1 MDTGTSERLAAR
13 RLGYLACRLPLVGIL
28 FFSTACDSFGSAV
41 QSPDQDLKQ
50 YDETEKALLANRT
63 EFATQQ
69 YREPYAVENT
79 VFLYDYGSSSVRLHG
94 YNKPLNR
101 HVDYTFTVINNDTYG
116 FEASDALIAPV
127 NSLSSAEVT
136 VYTTAQPQLRVDK
149 ATFGSDVDG
158 TYLIGST
165 VYVVARDQNTGTGTG
180 AARLYQWTPGSASQM
195 LLSLQAATGVSQ
207 LGTVRRFKVQGTRM
221 VFIEG
226 YSVWKLSLTDQ
237 RATRVMTL
245 PSIFGSVQIHED
257 GVLYQSSGKLRF
269 VDIESMQQTDLSD
282 LIKESPYRLSSRFAD
297 GHYFSDGYARYG
309 RWVVYG
315 GRSGIFAYHL
325 DSGTIR
331 PVLLNPRQTTQEVS
345 PFTYRRPVTLKS
357 GFMYVTGEQGNFGN
371 IYEVDLGKALQ

>member
-1 MDTGTSERLAAR
+1 MDTGTSMRLAAR
-13 RLGYLACRLPLVGIL
+13 RLGYLAGRLPLWGL
-28 FFSTACDSFGSAV
+28 LLLGAACDSFGSAV
-41 QSPDQDLKQ
+41 QSPDQDRKQ
-50 YDETEKALLANRT
+50 YDETEKALLINRT

-79 VFLYDYGSSSVRLHG
+79 LFLYDYGSTGVHLHG

-101 HVDYTFTVINNDTYG
+101 HVDYTFTVINNDAYG
-116 FEASDALIAPV
+116 FEASDALVAPR
-127 NSLSSAEVT
+127 NSLNSAEVA
-136 VYTTAQPQLRVDK
+136 VYSTAQPQLRVDK

-158 TYLIGST
+158 IYLIGST
-165 VYVVARDQNTGTGTG
+165 VYVVSRDQGT
-180 AARLYQWTPGSASQM
+180 ARLYQWTPGSASQM
-195 LLSLQAATGVSQ
+195 LLSLQAATGLSQ
-207 LGTVRRFKVQGTRM
+207 IGTVRRFKVQGTRM

-226 YSVWKLSLTDQ
+226 YSIWRLSLVDQ

-245 PSIFGSVQIHED
+245 PAIFGSVQIHED
-257 GVLYQSSGKLRF
+257 GVMYQSSGRLRF
-269 VDIESMQQTDLSD
+269 VDLESMQQTDLSD
-282 LIKESPYRLSSRFAD
+282 LIKESPYRLSSSFAE
-297 GHYFSDGYARYG
+297 GHHFYDGYARYG

-331 PVLLNPRQTTQEVS
+331 PVLLNPRQTTVEVS

-371 IYEVDLGKALQ
+371 VYEVDLGKALQ